1 MDSDVTHLSQIFKL
15 VWVVGLLTLHTCTLS
30 GSYCTSWPEWKCFL
44 CLPHTHTHTHTHTV
58 ALWMLHVCMQRVK
71 ASYAILQWKCLFFRI
86 ASWYRRSWVP
96 TVWLSYWV
104 TYFPSG
110 QHAVAIREYLL
121 FPQSVDT
128 KPRWMLRFVRLLST
142 GEIWNVLQTDV
153 KRCTV
158 ALKSH
163 LILQPCKVSYHS
175 YSRRTL

>member
-1 MDSDVTHLSQIFKL
+1 MLHICHRYLNWFESLACWPCTPAL
-15 VWVVGLLTLHTCTLS
+15 WVVVIVPAGLNGNVSCV
-30 GSYCTSWPEWKCFL
+30 Y
-44 CLPHTHTHTHTHTV
+44 HTHTHTV